1 MDSFFEPVCVTA
13 FQSSGWI
20 SATNVLNREEIW
32 FQLNEHI
39 VFRLAVDI
47 CKIKPNLI
55 STLTQ

>member
-1 MDSFFEPVCVTA
+1 MDSFFKPVCVTG

-20 SATNVLNREEIW
+20 SATNVLNREEIL

-47 CKIKPNLI
+47 C
-55 STLTQ
+55 